1 MEKIKVLVLGVGG
14 NVSQGIIKALRHINS
29 LSLEIIGACVSEN
42 SAGLY
47 LCDKG
52 FISPYANDE
61 NFINW
66 LIDICNCESIDI
78 VMSGVEE
85 NIQAILKDYIKFSEK
100 TTAKFVSSSYENV
113 LIGNNKFLTCDW
125 LKKNNCNYPKYCLYS
140 DKKEVTNLINLI
152 NFPLILKP
160 INGKGSKNVFVI
172 KSYDDF
178 PKQINSKD
186 YILQECVGNDDS
198 EYTVGCY
205 GDKKGKLVD
214 LIIMKRKLLNG
225 TTVWAKVVD
234 DNAIKA
240 ETIKICD
247 KFKPIGPL
255 NIQYRKNEYNIPIC
269 FEMNVRFSGTTPMRS
284 KFGFRDV
291 EAMIREYVLNED
303 IKNCFKVEK
312 GEVFRYTNE
321 FYLKEETMET
331 MGKNKKIESMENLFL
346 GIDLLE
352 KNI

>member
-14 NVSQGIIKALRHINS
+14 NVSQGIIKALRHING
-29 LSLEIIGACVSEN
+29 LNIEIIGACISEN
-42 SAGLY
+42 SVGLY

-52 FISPYANDE
+52 YISPYANDE
-61 NFINW
+61 NFMNW
-66 LIDICNCESIDI
+66 LIDICNCENIDI

-85 NIQAILKDYIKFSEK
+85 NIQAILKDYIEFSEK

-140 DKKEVTNLINLI
+140 NDKEVKNLINLV

-160 INGKGSKNVFVI
+160 INGKGSKNVFII
-172 KSYDDF
+172 KSFEDF
-178 PKQINSKD
+178 PKKIND
-186 YILQECVGNDDS
+186 ENYILQECVGDENS

-234 DNAIKA
+234 DEEIKA
-240 ETIKICD
+240 ETIKICN

-255 NIQYRKNEYNIPIC
+255 NIQYRKSKYNIAVC

-284 KFGFRDV
+284 KFGFKDV

-303 IKNCFKVEK
+303 IKDCFKVKK

-321 FYLKEETMET
+321 LYLKEDTMET
-331 MGKNKKIESMENLFL
+331 MEKNKKIENMKNLFL